1 MPNINNSKKSLIL
14 ILGSIVIVGFA
25 IAKLY
30 YNNINSATDPRIVEA
45 RELYGKYDSYAE
57 RNDFKAIFELLDSVE
72 YIYQSVDHYK
82 HSYETGV
89 LDNNRSAAYLAMAI
103 FHEDSSL
110 SIDGINILSKDTLL
124 SLSKIAALKSIQ
136 TYENWL
142 NIYSEKDEKE
152 IHNLLATNFLN
163 GLTGY
168 SDKELNRFISSRV
181 KEIKEAQLE
190 TPRRLSV
197 AYTNLGIVMR
207 HREDYELAIK
217 YYKKALDL
225 WDRNLAAENS
235 LNALLG
241 QPQKKRN
248 FIEKILPP
256 SKDK

>member
-1 MPNINNSKKSLIL
+1 MPNINNSKKSLIV
-14 ILGSIVIVGFA
+14 ILGSIVIIGFA

-30 YNNINSATDPRIVEA
+30 YNHVNKSNDPRIIEA

-57 RNDFKAIFELLDSVE
+57 SNNFKAIFLLLDSVE
-72 YIYQSVDHYK
+72 FIYQSVEHYQR
-82 HSYETGV
+82 SYEIGV
-89 LDNNRSAAYLAMAI
+89 LHNNRSAAYLAMAI
-103 FHEDSSL
+103 FHEDNCLSL
-110 SIDGINILSKDTLL
+110 DGISILSKDTLL

-136 TYENWL
+136 TYEDWL
-142 NIYSEKDEKE
+142 NIYSEKDEEE
-152 IHNLLATNFLN
+152 IHMLLTTNFLN
-163 GLTGY
+163 GLTSY
-168 SDKELNRFISSRV
+168 SDKELKRFTSSRIN
-181 KEIKEAQLE
+181 EIKEAQLE

-207 HREDYELAIK
+207 HRENYELAIE
-217 YYKKALDL
+217 YYKKAMDL

-256 SKDK
+256 PKDK